1 MRVKIHVLQGCG
13 RFLLLLEL
21 RKSSYLEKKKRLL
34 QVVVK
39 DFVSRAVVS
48 QFRAHTSPIS
58 ALCFDPSGTL
68 LVTASIHGNNINIF
82 RIMPSSSRNGS
93 FTQPYDWGSSYVHLY
108 KLHRGMTSAV
118 CSYPL
123 CLLTIVFSMSMIV
136 LFSLVLNAGNTRH
149 LF

>member
-1 MRVKIHVLQGCG
+1 MHF
-13 RFLLLLEL
+13 FLIIIITFLSNQHLT
-21 RKSSYLEKKKRLL
+21 KSKVIFLFFSDLFVLL

-39 DFVSRAVVS
+39 DIVSRAVIS

-82 RIMPSSSRNGS
+82 RIMLSSSKGRSGS
-93 FTQPYDWGSSYVHLY
+93 AAQNYDWTSSHVHLY

-118 CSYPL
+118 HSCS
-123 CLLTIVFSMSMIV
+123 
-136 LFSLVLNAGNTRH
+136 LFLSTM
-149 LF
+149 LFLKG

>member
-1 MRVKIHVLQGCG
+1 M
-13 RFLLLLEL
+13 
-21 RKSSYLEKKKRLL
+21 SSSCMNKMLL

-82 RIMPSSSRNGS
+82 RIMSPPSRNGS
-93 FTQPYDWGSSYVHLY
+93 FTQPHDWSSSYVHLY

-118 CSYPL
+118 CPFL
-123 CLLTIVFSMSMIV
+123 CFINCCFFFYNFHDCS
-136 LFSLVLNAGNTRH
+136 LFPVVHHTGDSRH